1 MSENTVTVINNNRN
15 TPVIFSFK
23 VISIG
28 SFEQELKDEKTIL
41 NRPLVDVDGKAKRWG
56 HEYLLYPKDFRKD
69 VEEGGCFLG
78 SFGMDKKNRKNLK
91 LFKNLGAP
99 IRKPHYFIITLNHK
113 GEKLHKDFD
122 LTKANPG
129 SFSQIFSSAYN
140 KLDEEGRECDCQTM
154 FILQHGD
161 IITFGDKQLRFDG
174 KDQNFVDVTEKAK
187 EA

>member
-69 VEEGGCFLG
+69 VEGGCFLG

-174 KDQNFVDVTEKAK
+174 KEQNFTDVTEKSK